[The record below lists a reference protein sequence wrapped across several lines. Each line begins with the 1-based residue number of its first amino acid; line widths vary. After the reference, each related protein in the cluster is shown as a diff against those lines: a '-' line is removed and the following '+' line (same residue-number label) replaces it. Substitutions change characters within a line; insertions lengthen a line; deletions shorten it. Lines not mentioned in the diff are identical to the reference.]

1 MLTDLYTIVW
11 KEWREYVLQRG
22 NLRGGWVGLLLVL
35 GVFGVLLPCQSGR
48 GWVESPLALV
58 YWAWLPLFLV
68 ISVVAD
74 SFAGERE
81 RHTLEALLATRLSD
95 GAILLGKV
103 VAAVGYGWGLT
114 MIAVILGLITVNLSH
129 GQGELVLYGPLA
141 AVSIP
146 VITLLAS
153 LLAASA
159 GVLVSLRA
167 ASVRQAAQ
175 TLSIGVMILLFV
187 PLFGFQLLP
196 PEWQARLATGLGD
209 AEPTGI
215 VVGAVAVLGLLDAG
229 LLAAARARFRRARLI
244 L

>member
-1 MLTDLYTIVW
+1 M
-11 KEWREYVLQRG
+11 QRG

-35 GVFGVLLPCQSGR
+35 GVFGVLLPYQSGR
-48 GWVESPLALV
+48 SWVDSPLALV

-103 VAAVGYGWGLT
+103 VAAVAYGWGLT
-114 MIAVILGLITVNLSH
+114 MIAVILGLITVNLFH
-129 GQGELVLYGPLA
+129 GEGELVLYGPLA

-167 ASVRQAAQ
+167 SSVRQAAQ
-175 TLSIGVMILLFV
+175 TLSIAVMILLFV

-196 PEWQARLATGLGD
+196 PEWQTRLATGLAD
-209 AEPTGI
+209 AKPTAI